1 MADDISLEE
10 KLRQFDVALD
20 KLQRTVEA
28 GGAVPDEMFNE
39 FLMAAQEYRKDS
51 NYRALLGSASDDSG
65 PNCEER

>member
-28 GGAVPDEMFNE
+28 GGAVPDEMFN
-39 FLMAAQEYRKDS
+39 
-51 NYRALLGSASDDSG
+51 
-65 PNCEER
+65 